1 MDVDLA
7 LLDNDQKIFQSQHTR
22 IFMTYCIAASIDEGL
37 ILVSDSRTNAG
48 IDNVSTY
55 GKMHAFQTNDDRKI
69 ILMCSG
75 NLATTQAVLE
85 QLHRDKIKN
94 ADVNINNVECLSE
107 AAAYLGHVSVEKQ
120 KQHITAEGQSAFN
133 PSASFILAGQI
144 GDEPHGACMVYSEGN
159 SITSSANTPFLQ
171 IGESKYGKPILDR
184 FLKLETSIDEAA
196 RCCLVSMDSTI
207 RSNASVG
214 PPVEMLIYHK
224 NSFSLA
230 DYYCFDGDDDYLL
243 KLRRS
248 WESKLREAISALP
261 CLSKEAVKVMRVDL

>member
-1 MDVDLA
+1 
-7 LLDNDQKIFQSQHTR
+7 
-22 IFMTYCIAASIDEGL
+22 MTYCIAASINEGL

-55 GKMHAFQTNDDRKI
+55 GKMHAFDTTEDRKI
-69 ILMCSG
+69 VLLCAG

-85 QLHRDKIKN
+85 QLHRDKIKD
-94 ADVNINNVECLSE
+94 AEININNVECLSE

-120 KQHITAEGQSAFN
+120 KQHINPEGQSAFN

-144 GDEPHGACMVYSEGN
+144 GDEPHGAFMVYAEGN

-184 FLKLETSIDEAA
+184 FLKLDTPIDEAA

-214 PPVEMLIYHK
+214 PPVEMLIYRK
-224 NSFSLA
+224 DSFKF
-230 DYYCFDGDDDYLL
+230 DEYYSFDGDDDYLL
-243 KLRRS
+243 QLRRS
-248 WESKLREAISALP
+248 WENKLREAIGALP
-261 CLSKEAVKVMRVDL
+261 VLSKAAAKTMRIDL

>member
-1 MDVDLA
+1 
-7 LLDNDQKIFQSQHTR
+7 
-22 IFMTYCIAASIDEGL
+22 MTYCIAASIDEGL

-48 IDNVSTY
+48 IDNVSTH
-55 GKMHAFQTNDDRKI
+55 GKMHAFNTLSDRKI
-69 ILMCSG
+69 VLLCAG

-94 ADVNINNVECLSE
+94 AKINLNNVESLYE
-107 AAAYLGHVSVEKQ
+107 AADYLGYVSVEKQ
-120 KQHITAEGQSAFN
+120 KQHLNSQGQSAFN

-144 GDEPHGACMVYSEGN
+144 GTDPPGAYMVYAEGN

-184 FLKLETSIDEAA
+184 FLKLGTSIDEAA

-214 PPVEMLIYHK
+214 APVEMLIYRK
-224 NSFSLA
+224 NSFSLNE
-230 DYYCFDGDDDYLL
+230 YYCFDDDDDYMVR
-243 KLRRS
+243 LRRS
-248 WESKLREAISALP
+248 WESKLREAIAALP
-261 CLSKEAVKVMRVDL
+261 ILDKGSIRPMRIDL

>member
-1 MDVDLA
+1 
-7 LLDNDQKIFQSQHTR
+7 
-22 IFMTYCIAASIDEGL
+22 MTYCIAASIDEGL

-48 IDNVSTY
+48 IDNVSTH
-55 GKMHAFQTNDDRKI
+55 GKMHAFDTNSDRKI
-69 ILMCSG
+69 VLLCAG

-94 ADVNINNVECLSE
+94 AAINFNTVESLFE
-107 AAAYLGHVSVEKQ
+107 AAEYLGNVSVEKQ
-120 KQHITAEGQSAFN
+120 KHHSNPQGQSAFN

-144 GDEPHGACMVYSEGN
+144 GDDPHGACMVYPEGN

-184 FLKLETSIDEAA
+184 FLKLNSSIDEAA

-214 PPVEMLIYHK
+214 SPVEMLIYRK
-224 NSFSLA
+224 NSFSLEE
-230 DYYCFDGDDDYLL
+230 YYCFDDDDDYMLQ
-243 KLRRS
+243 LRRS
-248 WESKLREAISALP
+248 WETKLREAMAALP
-261 CLSKEAVKVMRVDL
+261 TLNKESIRAMRVNL